1 MCILQIFIF
10 SFVYTTP
17 NLFIRGIHKMEINGS
32 SRTVYEFST
41 SDDYINSDIPTID
54 SVCFMSVLIVMY
66 VY

>member
-1 MCILQIFIF
+1 
-10 SFVYTTP
+10 
-17 NLFIRGIHKMEINGS
+17 MEINGS
-32 SRTVYEFST
+32 SRTVHEFST